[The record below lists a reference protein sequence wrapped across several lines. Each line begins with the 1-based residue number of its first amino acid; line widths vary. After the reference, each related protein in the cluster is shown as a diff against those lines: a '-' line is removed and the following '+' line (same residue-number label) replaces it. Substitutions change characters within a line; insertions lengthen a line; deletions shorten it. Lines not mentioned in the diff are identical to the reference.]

1 MSAAV
6 DHPISQAL
14 RALLHYVIDEEEE
27 DEDKGKDREER
38 GGRGDRGGAA
48 RKTPCTQ

>member
-14 RALLHYVIDEEEE
+14 IILLHYIIEKE
-27 DEDKGKDREER
+27 DEGKGGKNWEEGEAMEK
-38 GGRGDRGGAA
+38 GGQLV
-48 RKTPCTQ
+48 KH